1 MKRQS
6 RLLFLEDASDTAE
19 RGRLCFGKQGAAN
32 TADLFAQ
39 RSKRNS
45 RKFVMQQVHSTLR
58 ENDSDNVGLKA
69 AHETEQVV
77 EVMLDDALY
86 RTQTKPRKAKRPKQQ
101 KQLHKDT
108 RARIASQQRAGDTTQ
123 SVQPMQ
129 HRAKTTSSR
138 LETYTQ
144 RRTGNTARAETAV
157 SNRAHWQQ
165 KRGIKAGYRNAKR
178 SAAKGQAASQASQ
191 TVMETGKK
199 LLLATKQAV
208 VSIVKSPV
216 FWIALSVILMTFMII
231 NGMAMLFAMSFQ
243 GALGNTVATSYT
255 ANDTDMLAVEAAY
268 SDLES
273 ELEAS
278 LFRVSQDYAG
288 YHAYR
293 FTLDDIGHDPHA
305 LASYLTA
312 VYQAYQLDEVKAELQ
327 SLFDAQ
333 YTLTLTATTEERYQ
347 DDGTGNLVPY
357 DYKTLY
363 ITLTSRTL
371 DEVAQARLSG
381 EQLTL
386 YENYLATQGNMPT
399 LFDD

>member
-19 RGRLCFGKQGAAN
+19 RGRLCFGQQGAAN

-45 RKFVMQQVHSTLR
+45 RKFVMQQAHGALR
-58 ENDSDNVGLKA
+58 EHENDNIGLAA
-69 AHETEQVV
+69 AHETEQVG
-77 EVMLDDALY
+77 EVVLDDAIY
-86 RTQTKPRKAKRPKQQ
+86 CTQTKSRKAKRQ

-108 RARIASQQRAGDTTQ
+108 RARIASQQRAEATTQ
-123 SVQPMQ
+123 TVQPVQ
-129 HRAKTTSSR
+129 HRAKATSSR

-144 RRTGNTARAETAV
+144 RRTGNTARVAAVV
-157 SNRAHWQQ
+157 SNRAHGQQ

-178 SAAKGQAASQASQ
+178 SAAKGQAASQASH
-191 TVMETGKK
+191 TVMEAGKK

-216 FWIALSVILMTFMII
+216 FWIALSIILMTFMII
-231 NGMAMLFAMSFQ
+231 NGVAALFAMSFQ

-278 LFRVSQDYAG
+278 LFRISQDYAG
-288 YHAYR
+288 YQAYH

-312 VYQAYQLDEVKAELQ
+312 VYQAYQLDEVEAELQ

-333 YTLTLTATTEERYQ
+333 YTLTLTATTEERYR